1 MPFKKGKSGN
11 PNGRPKG
18 AEGKVTAESRK
29 LFATVM
35 AGEMEFIQNELAL
48 LRESSGEKYLKA
60 LSGLMPYF
68 MPKQSETEVT
78 FNEPIKPPSW
88 FKDGET
94 A

>member
-11 PNGRPKG
+11 VEGRPKG
-18 AEGKVTAESRK
+18 AEGKVTAASRK

-35 AGEMEFIQNELAL
+35 AGEMEFIQDELAL
-48 LRESSGEKYLKA
+48 IRESSGEKYLKA

-88 FKDGET
+88 FKDET
-94 A
+94 T